1 MLPRLPAARLGGGAA
16 WCSDQRQK
24 GTTQYADCRNLSVG
38 THLTSE
44 HHAARNL
51 GFRDKVRPPWDHLIG
66 VASLAVVY
74 GGLVA
79 WWTLTARSVQLWTAL
94 VGFLAVTVGA
104 GLAVG
109 TAYALEGVRDK
120 WRRLEEKNRRQ
131 MQRIDELSRERGDG
145 QHRQSGIGGAPVGD
159 ATAFLDDVG
168 DRGQKLN

>member
-1 MLPRLPAARLGGGAA
+1 MLIAEIFLWGLIAFL
-16 WCSDQRQK
+16 
-24 GTTQYADCRNLSVG
+24 LF
-38 THLTSE
+38 TSE

-51 GFRDKVRPPWDHLIG
+51 GFRDRVKPPWDHLIG

-74 GGLVA
+74 GGLVV

-94 VGFLAVTVGA
+94 AGTALAGFLSVTVGA

-109 TAYALEGVRDK
+109 LAYVLEGVRDK
-120 WRRLEEKNRRQ
+120 WKRLEEKNRRQ

-159 ATAFLDDVG
+159 AAAFLDDVG